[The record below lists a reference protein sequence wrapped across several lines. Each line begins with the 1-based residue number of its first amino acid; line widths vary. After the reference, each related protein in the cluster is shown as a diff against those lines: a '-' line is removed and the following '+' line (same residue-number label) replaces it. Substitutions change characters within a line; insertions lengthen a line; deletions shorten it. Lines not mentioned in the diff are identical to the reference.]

1 MNRNNWRL
9 PVTGLRFLLSVV
21 LVMGIFFRFVNI
33 DRKFYWFDETF
44 TSLRVSGYLIKS
56 VKEEIFNGPVVSSK
70 DFLKYQSISDQK
82 NEIDTIK
89 GLAMEEGQ
97 LPPFYFLVARFWA
110 KLFGTSVTAMRSL
123 PALISLLLF
132 PCAYWLC
139 LELFESSMVGW
150 VAMALVSVS
159 PMHVLYAQEAR
170 PYCFWTVLTLLS
182 SAVLLRAMRLQTKLL
197 WGIYTAIT
205 VVGIYTHLYTV
216 LVLIAHGI
224 YVFAMEKVRVT
235 KTVISYILAFFV
247 AFIAGW
253 LPWYLTL
260 KYWQP
265 PTSSSP
271 LSVMRSASRIPLMPL
286 ITRWVGNISRIIF
299 DVNID
304 AMSSFKKTLP
314 LIPVIVFV
322 LILLAYSIYFVC
334 RHTSKPVYGFIL
346 TLIVFTSLP
355 LMLGDLIL
363 GGRRLSGYARYLIP
377 TYLGLQLAVAY
388 LLTAKITSTSVNTWQ
403 QKFWKLVAIGVFSAG
418 VLSCTLSS
426 QAETWWNK
434 GLAQGK
440 YAIPIA
446 QIVNQADSPL
456 LITDSGI
463 GLVIPLSRLL
473 APKVDILWG
482 DKFQFS
488 QIPNGYRNLFVFAPT
503 KKLQERLE
511 KQDNY
516 KLNPVFLT
524 SELSYKTQLWQL
536 THK

>member
-1 MNRNNWRL
+1 MHRNNWRL

-21 LVMGIFFRFVNI
+21 LVIGIFFRFVNI
-33 DRKFYWFDETF
+33 DRKFYWFDETY
-44 TSLRVSGYLIKS
+44 TSLRVSGYLVKS
-56 VKEEIFNGPVVSSK
+56 VKEEIFKQPVVSSK

-89 GLAMEEGQ
+89 GLAIEEGQ

-123 PALISLLLF
+123 PALISLLQF

-170 PYCFWTVLTLLS
+170 PYCLWTVLTLLS
-182 SAVLLRAMRLQTKLL
+182 SAVLLRAIRLQTKLL
-197 WGIYTAIT
+197 WGIYTAIS
-205 VVGIYTHLYTV
+205 VVGIYTHLYTG

-224 YVFAMEKVRVT
+224 YVFAREKVRVT
-235 KTVISYILAFFV
+235 KTVISYILAFV
-247 AFIAGW
+247 VTFIAG
-253 LPWYLTL
+253 LLWYLTL
-260 KYWQP
+260 RYWQP
-265 PTSSSP
+265 PSLPVSEMTA
-271 LSVMRSASRIPLMPL
+271 VSRISLMPL
-286 ITRWVGNISRIIF
+286 FKRWIGNVSRIIF
-299 DVNID
+299 DVNLD
-304 AMSSFKKTLP
+304 ALSSFKKTLP

-334 RHTSKPVYGFIL
+334 RHISQPVYGFIL

-355 LMLGDLIL
+355 LMVADLIL
-363 GGRRLSGYARYLIP
+363 GGRRLSGSARYLIP

-388 LLTAKITSTSVNTWQ
+388 LLTAKITFTSVNTWP

-434 GLAQGK
+434 GLDQGK

-446 QIVNQADSPL
+446 HIVNQADSPL
-456 LITDSGI
+456 LITDREFGE
-463 GLVIPLSRLL
+463 VIPLIRLL
-473 APKVDILWG
+473 DPKVRILWR
-482 DKFQFS
+482 DQLQLA
-488 QIPNGYRNLFVFAPT
+488 QIPNGYRNLFAFYPT
-503 KKLQERLE
+503 EKLQERLE
-511 KQDNY
+511 KQYNY
-516 KLNPVFLT
+516 KLKPVFLT
-524 SELSYKTQLWQL
+524 SEVSYETRLWQL

>member
-33 DRKFYWFDETF
+33 DRKFYWFDETY
-44 TSLRVSGYLIKS
+44 TSLRVSGYLGKS
-56 VKEEIFNGPVVSSK
+56 IYEEIFNGPVVSSK
-70 DFLKYQSISDQK
+70 DLLKYQSINDQK

-89 GLAMEEGQ
+89 GLAIEEGQ

-123 PALISLLLF
+123 PALISLLLL

-182 SAVLLRAMRLQTKLL
+182 SAFLLRAMRLQTKLL

-205 VVGIYTHLYTV
+205 VVGLYTHLYTV
-216 LVLIAHGI
+216 LILIAHGI
-224 YVFAMEKVRVT
+224 YVFAMEKVRVS
-235 KTVISYILAFFV
+235 KTVISYMLALFV
-247 AFIAGW
+247 TFIAG
-253 LPWYLTL
+253 LLWYLTL
-260 KYWQP
+260 RYWQP
-265 PTSSSP
+265 PSLP
-271 LSVMRSASRIPLMPL
+271 VSAMIPESRIPLIPL
-286 ITRWVGNISRIIF
+286 IKRWLGNISRIIF
-299 DVNID
+299 DVNLD

-314 LIPVIVFV
+314 LIPVIVVV

-363 GGRRLSGYARYLIP
+363 GGMRLSGYARYLIP
-377 TYLGLQLAVAY
+377 TYLGFQLAVAY

-434 GLAQGK
+434 GLEQGK
-440 YAIPIA
+440 YAISIA
-446 QIVNQADSPL
+446 HIVNQADSPL

-463 GLVIPLSRLL
+463 GEVIPLIRLL
-473 APKVDILWG
+473 DPKVHILWG
-482 DKFQFS
+482 DKLQFA
-488 QIPNGYRNLFVFAPT
+488 QIPNGYRNLFAFHPT

-511 KQDNY
+511 KQYNY
-516 KLNPVFLT
+516 KLKPVFLT
-524 SELSYKTQLWQL
+524 SEVSYETRLWQL
-536 THK
+536 TPK

>member
-1 MNRNNWRL
+1 MNGHNWRL
-9 PVTGLRFLLSVV
+9 PVTGLRFLLSVL

-44 TSLRVSGYLIKS
+44 TSLRVSGYLGKS
-56 VKEEIFNGPVVSSK
+56 LKEEIFNGPVISCK
-70 DFLKYQSISDQK
+70 DFLKYQIINDQK

-89 GLAMEEGQ
+89 GLAIEEGQ

-123 PALISLLLF
+123 PALISVLLL

-170 PYCFWTVLTLLS
+170 PYCFWSVLTLLS

-235 KTVISYILAFFV
+235 KTVIYYILALFV
-247 AFIAGW
+247 SFISG
-253 LPWYLTL
+253 LLWYLTI

-265 PTSSSP
+265 PSSSSA
-271 LSVMRSASRIPLMPL
+271 LSVMTPDSRMPLMP
-286 ITRWVGNISRIIF
+286 IIKRWIGNISRIVF
-299 DVNID
+299 DVNLD
-304 AMSSFKKTLP
+304 ALSSFKKTLP
-314 LIPVIVFV
+314 LIPVIVLV

-363 GGRRLSGYARYLIP
+363 GGRRLSGYARYLLP

-418 VLSCTLSS
+418 VLSCTLSA

-434 GLAQGK
+434 GLDQGK
-440 YAIPIA
+440 FAIPIA
-446 QIVNQADSPL
+446 HILNQADSPL
-456 LITDSGI
+456 LITDSTFGE
-463 GLVIPLSRLL
+463 VIPLSRLL
-473 APKVDILWG
+473 DRKVDILWG
-482 DKFQFS
+482 DTL
-488 QIPNGYRNLFVFAPT
+488 QIPNGYRNLFVFHPS
-503 KKLQERLE
+503 KKLQERLK
-511 KQDNY
+511 KQYNY
-516 KLNPVFLT
+516 NLKPVFLT
-524 SELSYKTQLWQL
+524 SEVSYETRLWQL

>member
-9 PVTGLRFLLSVV
+9 PVTRLQFLLSVV

-33 DRKFYWFDETF
+33 DRKFYWFDETY
-44 TSLRVSGYLIKS
+44 TSLRVSGYLGKS
-56 VKEEIFNGPVVSSK
+56 VSEEIFNGPVVSSK
-70 DFLKYQSISDQK
+70 DLLKYQSISDQK

-89 GLAMEEGQ
+89 GLAIEEGQ
-97 LPPFYFLVARFWA
+97 LPPFYFVVARFWA
-110 KLFGTSVTAMRSL
+110 KLFGTSVIAMRSL
-123 PALISLLLF
+123 PALISLLEF

-139 LELFESSMVGW
+139 LELFESSIVGW

-170 PYCFWTVLTLLS
+170 PYCLWTVLTLLS
-182 SAVLLRAMRLQTKLL
+182 SAVLLRAMRVQTKLL

-205 VVGIYTHLYTV
+205 VVGIYTHLYMV

-235 KTVISYILAFFV
+235 KTVISYTLAFFV
-247 AFIAGW
+247 SFLAG
-253 LPWYLTL
+253 LLWYLAL

-265 PTSSSP
+265 PSVPVSSMTPS
-271 LSVMRSASRIPLMPL
+271 SRIQFMRL
-286 ITRWVGNISRIIF
+286 ITRWIGNISRIIF

-304 AMSSFKKTLP
+304 AMSSFKKVLP
-314 LIPVIVFV
+314 VIPVIVFI

-346 TLIVFTSLP
+346 TLIVFTSLF

-363 GGRRLSGYARYLIP
+363 GGQRLSGSARYLIP

-426 QAETWWNK
+426 QAETWWSK
-434 GLAQGK
+434 GLDQGK
-440 YAIPIA
+440 HAIAIA
-446 QIVNQADSPL
+446 HIVNQANSPL
-456 LITDSGI
+456 LITDSVFGE
-463 GLVIPLSRLL
+463 VMPLSRRLDQ
-473 APKVDILWG
+473 KVHILWG
-482 DKFQFS
+482 DTLHLAQL
-488 QIPNGYRNLFVFAPT
+488 PNGYSNLFAFMPST
-503 KKLQERLE
+503 KLQERLKKE
-511 KQDNY
+511 YNY
-516 KLNPVFLT
+516 KLKPVFLN
-524 SELSYKTQLWQL
+524 SELTYQTRLWQL
-536 THK
+536 TSK

>member
-1 MNRNNWRL
+1 MNGHNWRL
-9 PVTGLRFLLSVV
+9 PVTGLRFLLSVL

-44 TSLRVSGYLIKS
+44 TSLRVSGYLGKS
-56 VKEEIFNGPVVSSK
+56 VKEEIFNGPVISSK
-70 DFLKYQSISDQK
+70 DFLKYQSINDQK

-89 GLAMEEGQ
+89 GLAIEEGQ

-123 PALISLLLF
+123 PALISVLLL
-132 PCAYWLC
+132 PCAYWIC

-235 KTVISYILAFFV
+235 KTVIYYILAFFV
-247 AFIAGW
+247 SFISG
-253 LPWYLTL
+253 LLWYLTL

-265 PTSSSP
+265 PSSSSA
-271 LSVMRSASRIPLMPL
+271 LSVMRPESRMPLMP
-286 ITRWVGNISRIIF
+286 IIKRWIGNISRIVF
-299 DVNID
+299 DVNLD
-304 AMSSFKKTLP
+304 AVSSFKKTLP

-363 GGRRLSGYARYLIP
+363 GGRRLSGYARYLLP

-418 VLSCTLSS
+418 VLSCTLSA

-434 GLAQGK
+434 GLDQGK
-440 YAIPIA
+440 FAIPIA
-446 QIVNQADSPL
+446 HILNQADSPL
-456 LITDSGI
+456 LITDSTFGE
-463 GLVIPLSRLL
+463 VIPLIRLL
-473 APKVDILWG
+473 DPKVDILWG
-482 DKFQFS
+482 DTL
-488 QIPNGYRNLFVFAPT
+488 QIPNGNRNLFVFLPS
-503 KKLQERLE
+503 KKLQERLK
-511 KQDNY
+511 KQYNY
-516 KLNPVFLT
+516 NLKPVFLT
-524 SELSYKTQLWQL
+524 SEVSYETRLWQL

>member
-33 DRKFYWFDETF
+33 DRKFYWFDETY
-44 TSLRVSGYLIKS
+44 TSLRVSGYLS
-56 VKEEIFNGPVVSSK
+56 DSATEEIFNGPVVSSK
-70 DFLKYQSISDQK
+70 DLLKYQSISDQK

-89 GLAMEEGQ
+89 GLAIEEGQ

-110 KLFGTSVTAMRSL
+110 KLFGTSVTAIRSL
-123 PALISLLLF
+123 PALVSLLLF

-197 WGIYTAIT
+197 WGIYTAVT
-205 VVGIYTHLYTV
+205 VVGLYTHLYTV

-224 YVFAMEKVRVT
+224 YVFAREKVQVT

-247 AFIAGW
+247 TFIAG
-253 LPWYLTL
+253 LLWYLTL
-260 KYWQP
+260 RYWQP
-265 PTSSSP
+265 PSLPVSAMIP
-271 LSVMRSASRIPLMPL
+271 ASRIALMPL
-286 ITRWVGNISRIIF
+286 ITRWLGNISRIIF
-299 DVNID
+299 DVNLD

-314 LIPVIVFV
+314 VIPVIVFV

-363 GGRRLSGYARYLIP
+363 GGHRLSGYARYLIP

-418 VLSCTLSS
+418 ILSCTLSS

-434 GLAQGK
+434 GLDQGK

-446 QIVNQADSPL
+446 HIVNQADSPL
-456 LITDSGI
+456 LITERELGE
-463 GLVIPLSRLL
+463 VIPLSRLL
-473 APKVDILWG
+473 DPEVHILWG
-482 DKFQFS
+482 DTLHLAQL
-488 QIPNGYRNLFVFAPT
+488 PNGYRNLFAFYPT

-511 KQDNY
+511 KQYNY
-516 KLNPVFLT
+516 KLKPVFLT
-524 SELSYKTQLWQL
+524 SEVTYETRLWQL
-536 THK
+536 TPK

>member
-44 TSLRVSGYLIKS
+44 TSLRVSGYLMKS

-89 GLAMEEGQ
+89 GLAMEESQ
-97 LPPFYFLVARFWA
+97 LPPFYFVVARFWA

-159 PMHVLYAQEAR
+159 PLHVLYAQEAR

-235 KTVISYILAFFV
+235 KTVIYYILALFV
-247 AFIAGW
+247 TFIAG
-253 LPWYLTL
+253 LLWYLTI

-265 PTSSSP
+265 PSLP
-271 LSVMRSASRIPLMPL
+271 VSVVRPASRIPLMPL
-286 ITRWVGNISRIIF
+286 IKRWIGNIIRIIF
-299 DVNID
+299 DVNLD

-314 LIPVIVFV
+314 LIPVMVFV

-334 RHTSKPVYGFIL
+334 RHTSKPIYGFIL
-346 TLIVFTSLP
+346 ALIVFTSLP

-434 GLAQGK
+434 GLDQGK
-440 YAIPIA
+440 YAIAIA
-446 QIVNQADSPL
+446 HIVNQADSPL
-456 LITDSGI
+456 LITDRGVGEI
-463 GLVIPLSRLL
+463 IPLSRLL
-473 APKVDILWG
+473 DPKVHILWG
-482 DKFQFS
+482 NKLQFG
-488 QIPNGYRNLFVFAPT
+488 QIPNGYSNLFAFYPT
-503 KKLQERLE
+503 KKLQERLK
-511 KQDNY
+511 KQYNY
-516 KLNPVFLT
+516 NLKPVFLT
-524 SELSYKTQLWQL
+524 SEVSYETRLWQL
-536 THK
+536 TPK

>member
-56 VKEEIFNGPVVSSK
+56 VKEEIFNGPVLSSK
-70 DFLKYQSISDQK
+70 DFLKYQSINDQK

-89 GLAMEEGQ
+89 GLAIEEGQ

-132 PCAYWLC
+132 PCAYWAC

-150 VAMALVSVS
+150 VAMALVAVS

-170 PYCFWTVLTLLS
+170 PYCLWTVLTLLS

-197 WGIYTAIT
+197 WGIYTGIT

-224 YVFAMEKVRVT
+224 YVFAMEKVRLT

-247 AFIAGW
+247 SFIAG
-253 LPWYLTL
+253 LLWYLTL

-265 PTSSSP
+265 PSSSTP
-271 LSVMRSASRIPLMPL
+271 LSLRISESRMPLMP
-286 ITRWVGNISRIIF
+286 IIKRWIGNISRIVF
-299 DVNID
+299 DVNLD
-304 AMSSFKKTLP
+304 AVSSFKKTLP

-355 LMLGDLIL
+355 LMLGDIIL
-363 GGRRLSGYARYLIP
+363 GGRRLSGYARYLLP

-418 VLSCTLSS
+418 VLSCTLSA

-434 GLAQGK
+434 GLEQGK

-446 QIVNQADSPL
+446 HILNQADSPL
-456 LITDSGI
+456 LITDVGP
-463 GLVIPLSRLL
+463 GEVIPLSRLL
-473 APKVDILWG
+473 DPKVDILWG
-482 DKFQFS
+482 DTL

-503 KKLQERLE
+503 KKLQESLQ

-516 KLNPVFLT
+516 KLKPVFLT
-524 SELSYKTQLWQL
+524 SEVSYRTLFWQL
-536 THK
+536 TPK